1 MKFKIVEND
10 MDKLLT
16 FRILSENNMVEIGV
30 YRTLFGWRVRAGFAN
45 EGVCYLDWCAGS
57 NWKDVERLYSLC
69 YAILSKRSEDKC
81 CFDGLPGSST
91 IKPFYLD
98 LDFLEKISKEAGYF
112 ELLSLSQIE

>member
-45 EGVCYLDWCAGS
+45 EGVCYLE
-57 NWKDVERLYSLC
+57 VVIR
-69 YAILSKRSEDKC
+69 
-81 CFDGLPGSST
+81 
-91 IKPFYLD
+91 
-98 LDFLEKISKEAGYF
+98 F
-112 ELLSLSQIE
+112 EYTDNANYVLMS